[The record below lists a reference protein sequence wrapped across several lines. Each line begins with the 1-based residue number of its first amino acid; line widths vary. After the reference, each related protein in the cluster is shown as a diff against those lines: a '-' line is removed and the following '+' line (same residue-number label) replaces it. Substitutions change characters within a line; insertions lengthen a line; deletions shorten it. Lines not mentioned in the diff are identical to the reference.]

1 VNETAPAARP
11 RIVAWLGYGGLIP
24 FLTLAVLA
32 CVDRERTLLWDA
44 TLRAYGAV
52 ILGFVGALHW
62 GFAMRQ
68 VEMTPRQRDVA
79 FGWSVVPALVG
90 FLALVVNS
98 TLGDVLLAGGFIA
111 HYGRD
116 RSIAAT
122 ARLPV
127 WYLPLRL
134 RLSVV
139 AILCIAAGAVAA
151 SR

>member
-1 VNETAPAARP
+1 VIGPAARP

-24 FLTLAVLA
+24 FVALALLA
-32 CVDRERTLLWDA
+32 CVDRERTLLWRA
-44 TLRAYGAV
+44 SLRAYGAV
-52 ILGFVGALHW
+52 ILSFVGALHW
-62 GFAMRQ
+62 GFAMMHG
-68 VEMTPRQRDVA
+68 EMTPRQRDAA
-79 FGWSVVPALVG
+79 FAWSVAPALVA

-98 TLGDVLLAGGFIA
+98 ALGDVLLVVGFAA

-116 RSIAAT
+116 RGFAA
-122 ARLPV
+122 AAPLPA

-139 AILCIAAGAVAA
+139 AILCLAAGSFAA